1 MAVCDNGCVCVDT
14 VEETVKCNKTTRD
27 TQKATKDAL
36 YLTFF
41 LGVLVDME
49 TGMLTLLDKYPTG
62 DYPFVLVSNVEVYC
76 FAKNLQM
83 SAVKVFKGRN
93 SKS

>member
-62 DYPFVLVSNVEVYC
+62 DYRLSLFLMLGCIC

-83 SAVKVFKGRN
+83 SAVKVFKGKN